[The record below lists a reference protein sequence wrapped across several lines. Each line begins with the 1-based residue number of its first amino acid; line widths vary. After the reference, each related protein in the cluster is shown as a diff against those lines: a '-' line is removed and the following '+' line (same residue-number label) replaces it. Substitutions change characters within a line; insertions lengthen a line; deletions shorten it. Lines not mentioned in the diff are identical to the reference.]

1 MKINNYLLF
10 NILIVGVTLVIIGYS
25 FLFSPALN
33 NYPIHSLCDKYHVPQ
48 QRCVS
53 KGLSRAF
60 SYIVRFEFDKA
71 EKMNKFAPRIFLFFF
86 VQMLM
91 RIFLIL
97 FNNRINKKIVL
108 TDIVASVLL
117 FIWAFGSFIYQ
128 GFAG

>member
-1 MKINNYLLF
+1 
-10 NILIVGVTLVIIGYS
+10 VGVTLVIIGYS

-86 VQMLM
+86 VQMLLRM
-91 RIFLIL
+91 FLIL
-97 FNNRINKKIVL
+97 FNKRTSNRIIWLDIIVS
-108 TDIVASVLL
+108 ALL